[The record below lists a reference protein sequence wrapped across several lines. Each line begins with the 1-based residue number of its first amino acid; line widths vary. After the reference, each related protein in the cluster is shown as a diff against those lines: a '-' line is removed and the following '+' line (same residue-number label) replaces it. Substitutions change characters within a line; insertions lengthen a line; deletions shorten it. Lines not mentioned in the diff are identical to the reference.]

1 MKKIFFLLTLL
12 LAAGGRAAA
21 LTVAVYHTSD
31 AHGWYSARPARWDN
45 AQPARLIGG
54 FAALA
59 AQLEKET
66 SPYLLLDSGDMF
78 QGTPEGILTKGLAS
92 VTLMNQLGYAAAAP
106 GNHDYDYGEGPL
118 KAMIA
123 AAKFPFLAANVYEK
137 KTGAPAPYF
146 KPYTVLT
153 VAGKR
158 IAVLGLAGSHTGTST
173 RPDGVRHLEF
183 RDEAAEAAARLPEIK
198 KLAPDAVILLIHR
211 GITEDLSVKSV
222 DVSTWTFEDLGAH
235 SALLVARAA
244 PGIDLLLGGHHHAA
258 LLNGYRD
265 PVSGTVLGESGY
277 GLSNVTRA
285 ELTFDEATGKLTGVS
300 AGIVPL
306 WVDQTGQD
314 PAVLATIAGFSAQV
328 EKEMGQTVG
337 QAKTDLLFSP
347 ERLDSGIGNWVSDVT
362 REVTG
367 AQLAF
372 QNTGA
377 IRAEIRKG
385 PVRLRDL
392 YQAMPFDNNIITM
405 RLTGAQVR
413 RLLADNLV
421 GPKSFMQVSGLTVEF
436 KPGPGREPALLRV
449 KYRGREIK
457 DAQEFTIATNDYLAG
472 GGDGGAVFSGGKEI
486 EDTMLP
492 VRDALIKAFA
502 KGPVSAPPA
511 GRIKRL
517 P

>member
-1 MKKIFFLLTLL
+1 VKKTFLLFTLL
-12 LAAGGRAAA
+12 LSLAGSAAA

-45 AQPARLIGG
+45 AQPDRLIGG

-59 AQLEKET
+59 AHLKTET
-66 SPYLLLDSGDMF
+66 TPYILLDSGDMF

-92 VTLMNQLGYAAAAP
+92 AVLMNQLGYAAAAP
-106 GNHDYDYGEGPL
+106 GNHDYDYGEASL
-118 KAMIA
+118 KALIA
-123 AAKFPFLAANVYEK
+123 ASNFPFLAANVYEK
-137 KTGAPAPYF
+137 KTGALAPYF
-146 KPYTVLT
+146 KPYTLLE
-153 VAGKR
+153 VAGKK

-173 RPDGVRHLEF
+173 RPEGVRHLEF

-198 KLAPDAVILLIHR
+198 KLNPDAVVLIIHR
-211 GITEDLSVKSV
+211 GITEDLSTKRV
-222 DVSTWTFEDLGAH
+222 DVSTWTFEGLGAH

-244 PGIDLLLGGHHHAA
+244 PGIDLALGGHHHAA
-258 LLNGYRD
+258 LLKGYRD

-277 GLSNVTRA
+277 GLSYVTRA
-285 ELTFDEATGKLTGVS
+285 ELTFDDATGKLTGVS
-300 AGIVPL
+300 AGVLPL
-306 WVDQTGQD
+306 WTDQTGED
-314 PAVLATIAGFSAQV
+314 AAVLKTIAGFTAQV
-328 EKEMGQTVG
+328 EREMGQTVG
-337 QAKTDLLFSP
+337 RAATDLLFSP

-413 RLLADNLV
+413 RLMSDNLV
-421 GPKSFMQVSGLTVEF
+421 GPKSFMQVSGLQVEF
-436 KPGPGREPALLRV
+436 KPGPVREPALLRLIC
-449 KYRGREIK
+449 RGKEIK
-457 DAQEFTIATNDYLAG
+457 DDQEFTIATNDYLAG
-472 GGDGGAVFSGGKEI
+472 GGTGGEAFAGGREI
-486 EDTMLP
+486 KDTMLP
-492 VRDALIKAFA
+492 LRDALIKAFK
-502 KGPVSAPPA
+502 KGPVSAPA
-511 GRIKRL
+511 TGRIKL
-517 P
+517 IP